1 MNPLI
6 AYAASFVSFLLE
18 DIPPGDIDQIV
29 LFGSAARGTADKESD
44 IDLFVDTKKPIES
57 AVQKA
62 LRLFNQSS
70 LHRQWVQ
77 KGVSADISV
86 QTGELANWKLR
97 REVLSDGIVLFSGT
111 AQRPEGAQLYL
122 LIQPSFSVF
131 KKPKQVSLWRTLY
144 GYQQKVGNKTYKT
157 AGLLADSGGK
167 RFGNVFFIPSKN
179 KTLILTFLNKEHIPY
194 TVREVWSDTL

>member
-1 MNPLI
+1 MNALI

-18 DIPPGDIDQIV
+18 DIPPSDIDQIV
-29 LFGSAARGTADKESD
+29 LFGSAARGTADSESD
-44 IDLFVDTKKPIES
+44 IDLFVDTKKSISP

-77 KGVSADISV
+77 KGVSAAISV
-86 QTGELANWKLR
+86 QTGELVKWKLR
-97 REVLSDGIVLFSGT
+97 REILSDGIVLFSGT
-111 AQRPEGAQLYL
+111 TQRPEGAQLYL
-122 LIQPSFSVF
+122 LIQPSFSAF
-131 KKPKQVSLWRTLY
+131 KKPKQVSLWRALY
-144 GYQQKVGNKTYKT
+144 GYQQKAGNKTYKT

-167 RFGNVFFIPSKN
+167 RFGNVFFVPAKN
-179 KTLILTFLNKEHIPY
+179 KTLVLTFLNKEQIPY